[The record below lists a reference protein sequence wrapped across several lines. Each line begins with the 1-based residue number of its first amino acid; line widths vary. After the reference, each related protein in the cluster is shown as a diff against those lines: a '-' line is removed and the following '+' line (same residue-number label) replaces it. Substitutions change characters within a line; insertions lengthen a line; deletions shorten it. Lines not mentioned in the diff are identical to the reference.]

1 MDQSEHFYSWVV
13 AGFHIGAVAGSL
25 GAALLLKFLP
35 YRYCFLLSL
44 SIGALGNLLYV
55 LGNPSQAWF
64 TLIGRLVIGLCYGC
78 SLSLQYAYLGETG
91 TEEESGSQ
99 QQNTKPRK
107 TLKDKLFLIYNFASN
122 ASYMFAP
129 GKFVSVFDD
138 NQVDCCGT

>member
-1 MDQSEHFYSWVV
+1 MSSSLTKTIWHGIKQLDKNCL
-13 AGFHIGAVAGSL
+13 ARCPAVRKETVWQYIKQLERTVSG
-25 GAALLLKFLP
+25 
-35 YRYCFLLSL
+35 
-44 SIGALGNLLYV
+44 
-55 LGNPSQAWF
+55 
-64 TLIGRLVIGLCYGC
+64 
-78 SLSLQYAYLGETG
+78 LSLQYAYLGETG